1 MKIIKISNN
10 SFDKNFIKELI
21 ENKKCLIA
29 VFSKSCIHCIIMKPE
44 WQLFK
49 KKLNKINS
57 NCVLL
62 EIDAEELNNINSN
75 ELKKNINGY
84 PSIIAFNKGK
94 KFKEFNGNRTMNNMF
109 KFFKNF
115 IIGDKKNNTKKRFK
129 SKKNTKSRKL

>member
-10 SFDKNFIKELI
+10 SFDKKFLEELI
-21 ENKKCLIA
+21 EKKKCLIA
-29 VFSKSCIHCIIMKPE
+29 VFSKSCIHCILMKPE
-44 WQLFK
+44 WLLFK

-62 EIDAEELNNINSN
+62 EIDANELNNFNSS

-94 KFKEFNGNRTMNNMF
+94 KIKEFNGNRTMNNML
-109 KFFKNF
+109 KFFRNF
-115 IIGDKKNNTKKRFK
+115 IIDNKKNKTKKKFK